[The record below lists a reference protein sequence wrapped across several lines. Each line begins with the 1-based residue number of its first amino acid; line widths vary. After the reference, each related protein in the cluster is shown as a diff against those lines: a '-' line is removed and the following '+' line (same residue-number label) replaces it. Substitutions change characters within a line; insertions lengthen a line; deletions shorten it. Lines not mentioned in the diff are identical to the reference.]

1 LVRFSFENLTKM
13 TTAGSEVV
21 INDVNFEPPSGKFC
35 DYDSAGVSTYDCFSF
50 TNPSIRGTHDM
61 GHKSAVF

>member
-1 LVRFSFENLTKM
+1 M